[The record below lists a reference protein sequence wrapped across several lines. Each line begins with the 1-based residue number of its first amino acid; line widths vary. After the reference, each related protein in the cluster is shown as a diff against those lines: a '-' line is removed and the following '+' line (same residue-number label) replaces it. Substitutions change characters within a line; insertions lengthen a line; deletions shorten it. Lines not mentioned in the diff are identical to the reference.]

1 MYSTLIVTRGPFNV
15 RWCPPDRKRC
25 IGDLFEMAAISLASC
40 ALPLALALAPPVLRF
55 TDCKTGREIV
65 LVGCMHGNPTSI
77 QLTESVLRETATKLT
92 RTPRGLRWVRTGY
105 AYQPPLST
113 Y

>member
-1 MYSTLIVTRGPFNV
+1 M
-15 RWCPPDRKRC
+15 PPIERC

>member
-1 MYSTLIVTRGPFNV
+1 MR
-15 RWCPPDRKRC
+15 
-25 IGDLFEMAAISLASC
+25 EMAAISIALC
-40 ALPLALALAPPVLRF
+40 VLPLAWALAPPVLRF

-105 AYQPPLST
+105 AYVE